1 MEEGDTGRGLPAVV
15 VLSPRGTETAGCFR
29 FAALVKAPD
38 GEIVSLALDQD
49 FMRRALRLAERGRGA
64 TRPNPI
70 VGAVV
75 VSGGRV
81 VGEGWHRAAGLPHA
95 EALALARAGAR
106 AGGGTLYVTLEPCA
120 HHGRTPPCVDAIVA
134 AGIRRCVVAMRDP
147 HRIVNGRGLRRLRS
161 SGVRVVTG
169 VLGNEAR
176 QMLAGYVRAHERGL
190 PRVTWKVATTLDGK
204 VADGRG
210 RSRWITGPAARAE
223 VHRMRAAADAIV
235 IGSGTARADDP
246 RLTVRG
252 TRRRA
257 PQPLRVVCDS
267 RLRLPLTLRLF
278 RRPLARGTVVACR
291 NDAPARKAME
301 LERRGVAVWRLPATR
316 GGVSPRAV
324 ARRLASAGCHDVLLE
339 AGPRLGTAWM
349 RAGLVDRVAWF
360 VAPKLLGEPGIPW
373 CGPLGRVSLSRALP
387 GRIQRL
393 KRCGADASITLELEA

>member
-301 LERRGVAVWRLPATR
+301 LERCGVAVWRLPATR

>member
-223 VHRMRAAADAIV
+223 VHRIRAAADAIV

-252 TRRRA
+252 TRRR
-257 PQPLRVVCDS
+257 
-267 RLRLPLTLRLF
+267 
-278 RRPLARGTVVACR
+278 
-291 NDAPARKAME
+291 
-301 LERRGVAVWRLPATR
+301 
-316 GGVSPRAV
+316 
-324 ARRLASAGCHDVLLE
+324 
-339 AGPRLGTAWM
+339 
-349 RAGLVDRVAWF
+349 
-360 VAPKLLGEPGIPW
+360 
-373 CGPLGRVSLSRALP
+373 
-387 GRIQRL
+387 
-393 KRCGADASITLELEA
+393 